1 MTPAHVVRQRGADRI
16 VVGSVAR
23 RAIDAPPAFALG
35 SVVRLRTIVGLLTRG
50 MRIVARWRGLAG
62 RTLERGRIVPW
73 LLHGGARLWFAT
85 GEPDTCRV
93 GRYAAGRAHDVPR

>member
-1 MTPAHVVRQRGADRI
+1 MTPAHVVRQRGADRT

-23 RAIDAPPAFALG
+23 RAVNAPSALSLGG
-35 SVVRLRTIVGLLTRG
+35 SVRLRAIAGPFALG

-85 GEPDTCRV
+85 GEPATCRV